1 MDKIFEIR
9 DAYTN
14 EVLVDKLSP
23 KEAIEAFKLYQDYFG
38 ANSVIMTHCHGL
50 ERVPHISREQEY
62 KNEFIEYFAELQLI
76 GNLL

>member
-23 KEAIEAFKLYQDYFG
+23 KEAIDTFELYQDFFG
-38 ANSVIMTHCHGL
+38 KNSVIMTHSHNI
-50 ERVPHISREQEY
+50 ERAPHISREQEY
-62 KNEFIEYFAELQLI
+62 KNEFVEYFAELQLM

>member
-1 MDKIFEIR
+1 MNKVFEIR

-23 KEAIEAFKLYQDYFG
+23 KEAIETFELYQNYFG
-38 ANSVIMTHCHGL
+38 VHSVIMTHSHEF
-50 ERVPHISREQEY
+50 ERSPYISRDQEY
-62 KNEFIEYFAELQLI
+62 KNEFITYFAVLQLI